1 MHSLTANSQK
11 FVFLMYRAGVD
22 TEELKLLLLVAMGG
36 AIGSVCR
43 YLLQGYIT
51 RGDFPWGTFA
61 VNLIGSF
68 LIAFLFFLW
77 SQGQDISSQTRAFLF
92 IGVFGGFTTLSS
104 FSLET
109 VNLAQGG
116 QWLWAMGNILLNGGV
131 CVLGAFLGRTVGLLM
146 GGS

>member
-1 MHSLTANSQK
+1 
-11 FVFLMYRAGVD
+11 VE
-22 TEELKLLLLVAMGG
+22 TEELKLILLVALGG
-36 AIGSVCR
+36 AFGSVCR
-43 YLLQGYIT
+43 YLLQGYLT

-68 LIAFLFFLW
+68 LIALLFFFW
-77 SQGQDISSQTRAFLF
+77 SQGEGISSVTRAFLF

-109 VNLAQGG
+109 VNLAVGG
-116 QWLWAMGNILLNGGV
+116 QWLWALGNILLNGGL
-131 CVLGAFLGRTVGLLM
+131 CVLGAFLGRIVGLLL

>member
-1 MHSLTANSQK
+1 
-11 FVFLMYRAGVD
+11 
-22 TEELKLLLLVAMGG
+22 LKLLLLIGLGG
-36 AIGSVCR
+36 AFGSVLR
-43 YLLQGYIT
+43 YLLQGYLT

-68 LIAFLFFLW
+68 LIALLFFMW
-77 SQGQDISSQTRAFLF
+77 SQGEGISSVTRAFVF

-109 VNLAQGG
+109 VNLATGG

-131 CVLGAFLGRTVGLLM
+131 CVLGAFLGRIAGMLI

>member
-1 MHSLTANSQK
+1 M
-11 FVFLMYRAGVD
+11 
-22 TEELKLLLLVAMGG
+22 KLIILIGLGG
-36 AIGSVCR
+36 AIGSVGR
-43 YLLQGYIT
+43 YLIQGYLT

-68 LIAFLFFLW
+68 LIALLFFFW
-77 SQGQDISSQTRAFLF
+77 SQGEGISSTTRAFLF

-116 QWLWAMGNILLNGGV
+116 QWLWAMGNILLNGGL
-131 CVLGAFLGRTVGLLM
+131 CVVGAFIGRAVGLLV
-146 GGS
+146 GS

>member
-1 MHSLTANSQK
+1 ME
-11 FVFLMYRAGVD
+11 
-22 TEELKLLLLVAMGG
+22 TEELKLIILIGLGG
-36 AIGSVCR
+36 AIGSVGR
-43 YLLQGYIT
+43 YLIQGYLT

-68 LIAFLFFLW
+68 LIALLFFFW
-77 SQGQDISSQTRAFLF
+77 SQGEGISSTTRAFLF

-116 QWLWAMGNILLNGGV
+116 QWLWAMGNILLNGGL
-131 CVLGAFLGRTVGLLM
+131 CVVGAFIGRAVGLLV
-146 GGS
+146 GS